1 MHTYEMLMAGSGN
14 GSIISP
20 DEDDASRIEMIF
32 RAELPEA
39 DEEHMP
45 PQGKPQL
52 TADELAILKWWIEAG
67 AHEDIDSNEAP
78 EEVRK
83 KVQELAKL

>member
-1 MHTYEMLMAGSGN
+1 MV
-14 GSIISP
+14 
-20 DEDDASRIEMIF
+20 F

-45 PQGKPQL
+45 PQGESQL
-52 TADELAILKWWIEAG
+52 TPDELAILKWWIKAG

-78 EEVRK
+78 EDIRK
-83 KVQELAKL
+83 KMQDLAKL